1 MKYWIL
7 GLSLMVMACS
17 HSVDVKD
24 QASYKCGDQI
34 IRVTVLNDNSM
45 IVRANGIDHVLTKV
59 ASPAGEKYEDAVSQ
73 VSFTKQDGEF
83 YLGMQGRNYPLCLKI
98 KQSFQLLYFLF
109 PDRFV
114 GKRTG
119 DAMPEMLLQN
129 IAFHRLDSRTHR
141 PQLAEDIGTIAP
153 VFDHFFYA
161 FDLPGN
167 AI

>member
-45 IVRANGIDHVLTKV
+45 IVRA
-59 ASPAGEKYEDAVSQ
+59 SPAGEKYEDAVSQ

-98 KQSFQLLYFLF
+98 K
-109 PDRFV
+109 
-114 GKRTG
+114 
-119 DAMPEMLLQN
+119 
-129 IAFHRLDSRTHR
+129 
-141 PQLAEDIGTIAP
+141 
-153 VFDHFFYA
+153 
-161 FDLPGN
+161 
-167 AI
+167 

>member
-24 QASYKCGDQI
+24 QAGYKCGDQI

-73 VSFTKQDGEF
+73 VSLTKQDGEF

-98 KQSFQLLYFLF
+98 K
-109 PDRFV
+109 
-114 GKRTG
+114 
-119 DAMPEMLLQN
+119 
-129 IAFHRLDSRTHR
+129 
-141 PQLAEDIGTIAP
+141 
-153 VFDHFFYA
+153 
-161 FDLPGN
+161 
-167 AI
+167 

>member
-45 IVRANGIDHVLTKV
+45 IVRANSIDHVLTKV

-98 KQSFQLLYFLF
+98 K
-109 PDRFV
+109 
-114 GKRTG
+114 
-119 DAMPEMLLQN
+119 
-129 IAFHRLDSRTHR
+129 
-141 PQLAEDIGTIAP
+141 
-153 VFDHFFYA
+153 
-161 FDLPGN
+161 
-167 AI
+167 

>member
-59 ASPAGEKYEDAVSQ
+59 ASPAGEN
-73 VSFTKQDGEF
+73 TKTRYRRF
-83 YLGMQGRNYPLCLKI
+83 PL
-98 KQSFQLLYFLF
+98 
-109 PDRFV
+109 PN
-114 GKRTG
+114 RT
-119 DAMPEMLLQN
+119 AN
-129 IAFHRLDSRTHR
+129 SISACRAATTRS
-141 PQLAEDIGTIAP
+141 
-153 VFDHFFYA
+153 V
-161 FDLPGN
+161 
-167 AI
+167 